1 MLKGWRCRSEREDS
15 SSPGPL
21 ALGRLS
27 WQFFALHKLA
37 RMGATAVI
45 DFKGYDDCYCFSG

>member
-1 MLKGWRCRSEREDS
+1 MLKRCAAGVKGRTIITGT
-15 SSPGPL
+15 PGIGKTL
-21 ALGRLS
+21 

-37 RMGATAVI
+37 RMGATVVI